1 VRSLLLLILKKS
13 NKAAEVEN
21 KDGNKAKETSQI
33 KKKRILWWIRIETA
47 YAEEFARTK
56 MQMYLYEIFPTLF
69 L

>member
-21 KDGNKAKETSQI
+21 KDGNKAKASQI